1 MRALFVFAILAL
13 ALALAV
19 ESALA
24 PAPPPAPPPP
34 ANRVANAEFDK
45 LAMMVVT
52 QTACFDPKHCCT
64 CGHTEM
70 EHVKTPEI
78 DYYHDNSHFRHENA
92 PRHSV

>member
-19 ESALA
+19 EPALA

-52 QTACFDPKHCCT
+52 QTGVWQSKP
-64 CGHTEM
+64 
-70 EHVKTPEI
+70 V
-78 DYYHDNSHFRHENA
+78 
-92 PRHSV
+92 

>member
-1 MRALFVFAILAL
+1 MRALFVFATL

-52 QTACFDPKHCCT
+52 QTGVWQSKP
-64 CGHTEM
+64 
-70 EHVKTPEI
+70 V
-78 DYYHDNSHFRHENA
+78 
-92 PRHSV
+92 